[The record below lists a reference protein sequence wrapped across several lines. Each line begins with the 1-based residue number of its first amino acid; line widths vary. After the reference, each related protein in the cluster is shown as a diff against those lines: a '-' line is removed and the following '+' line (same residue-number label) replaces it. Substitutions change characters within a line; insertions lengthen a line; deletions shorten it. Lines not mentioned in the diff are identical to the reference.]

1 MKLLKLYKIK
11 IAILTIITVII
22 SGRLITNEII
32 APTNIVSIATQHSF
46 IKLGIMISLY
56 DFPNVCNVNMRFL
69 FSFTH
74 N

>member
-32 APTNIVSIATQHSF
+32 APMVVKSANALHTQQALD
-46 IKLGIMISLY
+46 K
-56 DFPNVCNVNMRFL
+56 P
-69 FSFTH
+69 
-74 N
+74 

>member
-46 IKLGIMISLY
+46 IKLA
-56 DFPNVCNVNMRFL
+56 
-69 FSFTH
+69 
-74 N
+74 